1 MKKYTRKAVRSH
13 DGRQVNKLA
22 TRVSKLRAGQFPR
35 RKAKGFS
42 KVNVKGRMSRAQT
55 KQINDAYNDI
65 IKKLSSSHK
74 EKITETI
81 SKFQKSFR
89 HKLQEKKNKSKK
101 VPKYKSSKYF
111 KTLQEIPKPITDK
124 ILTSIG
130 EKYELADNTVGL
142 MVSNVIEL
150 FKLEGKIVSV
160 LEMIKEVYSK
170 LLFHI
175 IKWIHYVDHIR
186 ALQRP
191 NSSDEDEEIP
201 DWVENQIFK
210 IRTIDMPKTG
220 KGISETCFI
229 INNMGKELKNFTD
242 IIKIENTTVTNFINA
257 INKNWLLKLDKFE
270 SERNLYNYKL
280 KYEEIRK
287 NLNKDI
293 INIGNIIIKDI
304 NTKILIMDNSKFSQ
318 IDKIFDKI
326 INEYQKYLIQEE
338 SNKKLRHS
346 KSRR

>member
-1 MKKYTRKAVRSH
+1 MKRYT
-13 DGRQVNKLA
+13 
-22 TRVSKLRAGQFPR
+22 

-42 KVNVKGRMSRAQT
+42 KVNVKGRMSRTQT

-65 IKKLSSSHK
+65 IKNLSSSHK
-74 EKITETI
+74 EKVTETI

-89 HKLQEKKNKSKK
+89 HKLKEKKSKSKK

-142 MVSNVIEL
+142 MVSNTIEL
-150 FKLEGKIVSV
+150 FKLEGKMVSI

-175 IKWIHYVDHIR
+175 IKWIYYVDHIR

-191 NSSDEDEEIP
+191 DSSDEDEEIP

-220 KGISETCFI
+220 KWDVDFAQRIDPALVAFAVWDGVKEDRNGRKVISVWQRF
-229 INNMGKELKNFTD
+229 N
-242 IIKIENTTVTNFINA
+242 IK
-257 INKNWLLKLDKFE
+257 KP
-270 SERNLYNYKL
+270 
-280 KYEEIRK
+280 
-287 NLNKDI
+287 
-293 INIGNIIIKDI
+293 
-304 NTKILIMDNSKFSQ
+304 
-318 IDKIFDKI
+318 
-326 INEYQKYLIQEE
+326 
-338 SNKKLRHS
+338 
-346 KSRR
+346 KS